1 MKVENKD
8 GALILAPGTDLV
20 ASCIEKLRNSILAC
34 FKEHPAASNIVLDAA
49 GIEIVD
55 SLGVNLIIGLYRQA
69 DAESKKFEII
79 NAGEKFM
86 KVANFF
92 RFASLFTVKTADENQ
107 D

>member
-1 MKVENKD
+1 MKVDNKD

-20 ASCIEKLRNSILAC
+20 ASGIEKLRNSILAY
-34 FKEHPAASNIVLDAA
+34 FKEHPDALNIVFDAS

-92 RFASLFTVKTADENQ
+92 QFTSLFTVKTADENQ